1 VSVRFGGKLATGVR
15 VFSPSELI
23 AIAPSES
30 GTVYVTVSTVGGP
43 SKTTATAR
51 YAFVAAPIV
60 SKVTPG
66 LGPTKGGTKVTI
78 QGSNFVGTV
87 SVRFGGKLA
96 TGLVVLSSSEI
107 TATVPSGSGTVYVT
121 VSAVGGSSKTTT
133 TSKYRY

>member
-1 VSVRFGGKLATGVR
+1 LADQFTYVP
-15 VFSPSELI
+15 VPAI
-23 AIAPSES
+23 TKIAPGS
-30 GTVYVTVSTVGGP
+30 
-43 SKTTATAR
+43 
-51 YAFVAAPIV
+51 
-60 SKVTPG
+60 
-66 LGPTKGGTKVTI
+66 GPTRGGTKVTI